1 MEGRAEVQS
10 VEGNLESASLTSDA
24 DSNSDWEAPHQQS
37 IPYGDNTEYCPF
49 YASWIKSAMEEDK
62 DGDYIPR
69 GVVAPEDIM
78 AEGAE

>member
-37 IPYGDNTEYCPF
+37 IPYGDNTEYCP
-49 YASWIKSAMEEDK
+49 SMHHGSSRRWKKTKMVI
-62 DGDYIPR
+62 IPR